1 MRISDWS
8 SDVCAS
14 DLEEICLTPA
24 AAEGPCGQRRAPPGN
39 APLDR
44 LESSGSKIGNRED
57 AVRLELLGVEEGVC
71 DRLAVPSHQGA
82 AGVLVALYLTDVDL
96 TGWEGR
102 CGLPGPFSARLVTIK
117 EQHELI
123 EAVEPLVVV
132 LQDVQRSEERRVG
145 KECVST
151 CRYRW

>member
-1 MRISDWS
+1 MI
-8 SDVCAS
+8 
-14 DLEEICLTPA
+14 
-24 AAEGPCGQRRAPPGN
+24 RRPPR
-39 APLDR
+39 ATRTDTRFPYTTLFRSR

-96 TGWEGR
+96 TGWEDR

-117 EQHELI
+117 E
-123 EAVEPLVVV
+123 
-132 LQDVQRSEERRVG
+132 RSEERRVG

-151 CRYRW
+151 CRFRWSPDP

>member
-1 MRISDWS
+1 MILRPPRST
-8 SDVCAS
+8 
-14 DLEEICLTPA
+14 LTDTLFPYTTLF
-24 AAEGPCGQRRAPPGN
+24 RS
-39 APLDR
+39 

-96 TGWEGR
+96 TGWEDR

-117 EQHELI
+117 EI
-123 EAVEPLVVV
+123 GRASC
-132 LQDVQRSEERRVG
+132 RERV
-145 KECVST
+145 CQYV
-151 CRYRW
+151 

>member
-82 AGVLVALYLTDVDL
+82 AGVLVALYLTDV
-96 TGWEGR
+96 
-102 CGLPGPFSARLVTIK
+102 I
-117 EQHELI
+117 
-123 EAVEPLVVV
+123 
-132 LQDVQRSEERRVG
+132 SEEHTSELQSLMRIPYAVFCLQNTNATKATTQTIVATVRPT
-145 KECVST
+145 SSASR
-151 CRYRW
+151 CR